1 MDMEQMV
8 RFCRECSL
16 LTFRP
21 KNGILGQNTEM
32 PLIEE
37 SSVVD
42 GFTVQILMSTL
53 LEMRAHHRSV
63 ARRAQYDNRLLRGK
77 EMESMINIENE
88 FKEIKEKKI
97 DKNVENNSNRRSEKE
112 MQNILSSKYVTPSLF
127 LNATVSDIMDSS
139 VGPSSSSSSSST
151 FSSSS
156 EYDDKFIMSFLFY
169 FLIFLPSFTFYFSDL
184 FLFTLIVSFIFH
196 YVL

>member
-1 MDMEQMV
+1 MPHRNVCMDMEQMV

-32 PLIEE
+32 LSIEE
-37 SSVVD
+37 SSMVD

-77 EMESMINIENE
+77 EIESMINIENE

-184 FLFTLIVSFIFH
+184 FLFT
-196 YVL
+196 